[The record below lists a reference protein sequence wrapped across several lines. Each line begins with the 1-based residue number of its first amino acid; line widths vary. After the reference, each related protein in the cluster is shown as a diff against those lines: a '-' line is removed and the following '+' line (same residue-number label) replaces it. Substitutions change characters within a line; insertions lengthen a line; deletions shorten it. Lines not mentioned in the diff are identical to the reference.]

1 MLDDT
6 NVLRQ
11 RDPSQILE
19 HVSELFKDTQWTPVL
34 ENTEH
39 DDREI
44 LNVVIAGMGGSA
56 LAADI
61 LSAVVRSWLGVPIEV
76 IKGYDLPGYAW
87 QNTLVIASS
96 HSGNTEETLSC
107 YQQARDRG
115 CQLAVLTSG
124 GKILSRAR
132 EHAVM
137 TAVIPAGGQPRMAT
151 IKHLKA
157 LLALFESF
165 RLLDST
171 LSDKVA
177 ASHDW
182 LRDESQLWH
191 PAVPVHENYA
201 KQIALQSVGKTPV
214 IYGGPL
220 TAPLAYKWKI
230 SWNENAKN
238 IAFCN
243 QFPEMNHNE
252 FIGWSSHPIDKPF
265 VVFDLRSDLEPVRI
279 TERMEL
285 TDRLLSGKRPK
296 AIVVELAG
304 DTSVAQC
311 LWACILADAASCYT
325 AILNGVN
332 PGPVELVERFKS
344 ELS

>member
-124 GKILSRAR
+124 GKILSQAR

-137 TAVIPAGGQPRMAT
+137 TAVITAGGQPRMAT
-151 IKHLKA
+151 
-157 LLALFESF
+157 
-165 RLLDST
+165 
-171 LSDKVA
+171 
-177 ASHDW
+177 
-182 LRDESQLWH
+182 
-191 PAVPVHENYA
+191 
-201 KQIALQSVGKTPV
+201 
-214 IYGGPL
+214 
-220 TAPLAYKWKI
+220 
-230 SWNENAKN
+230 
-238 IAFCN
+238 
-243 QFPEMNHNE
+243 
-252 FIGWSSHPIDKPF
+252 
-265 VVFDLRSDLEPVRI
+265 
-279 TERMEL
+279 
-285 TDRLLSGKRPK
+285 
-296 AIVVELAG
+296 
-304 DTSVAQC
+304 
-311 LWACILADAASCYT
+311 
-325 AILNGVN
+325 
-332 PGPVELVERFKS
+332 
-344 ELS
+344 